1 MGWNIICKRRKLIT
15 EKIEPLKTYPLEDAI
30 DLLISLPKVKFNE
43 SIDISINLGVDP
55 DKSDQNVRGS
65 SSLPHG
71 IGKISKVAVFA
82 EGPDAAAAKKAGA
95 DIVGFEDLIDE
106 VKKNKDIDVDIIIAT
121 PECMKLL
128 GQLGRILG
136 PKNLMPNPKEG
147 TVTKNIADAVKNAKI
162 LTADY
167 RGLTANQLNEFRKIS
182 RHPGIYIKVVKN
194 NMLKMALKDSEFSV
208 LSDKISGPRIL
219 AVSNDSPGEF
229 AKLIKTFIDNNEN
242 IELKSLAYKGEELD
256 ISEIKKLAS
265 LPTYDEAI
273 AMLMSVMQA
282 PLQKLMATMN
292 AVPTKIVRT
301 LDAIKQSKD

>member
-1 MGWNIICKRRKLIT
+1 MATSKRRKLIT
-15 EKIEPLKTYPLEDAI
+15 EKIEPLKTYSLEDAI
-30 DLLISLPKVKFNE
+30 NLLINLPKLKFNE

-106 VKKNKDIDVDIIIAT
+106 VKKKKDIDVDIIIST

-147 TVTKNIADAVKNAKI
+147 TVTKNIGDAVKNAKKGQI
-162 LTADY
+162 RYKTDKGGIIHTTIGKVDFEPKKLTENVYALVDD
-167 RGLTANQLNEFRKIS
+167 LIKAKPSTAKGKYMKNITLS
-182 RHPGIYIKVVKN
+182 STMGPGIKV
-194 NMLKMALKDSEFSV
+194 D
-208 LSDKISGPRIL
+208 LSTVERS
-219 AVSNDSPGEF
+219 S
-229 AKLIKTFIDNNEN
+229 
-242 IELKSLAYKGEELD
+242 
-256 ISEIKKLAS
+256 
-265 LPTYDEAI
+265 
-273 AMLMSVMQA
+273 
-282 PLQKLMATMN
+282 
-292 AVPTKIVRT
+292 
-301 LDAIKQSKD
+301 

>member
-1 MGWNIICKRRKLIT
+1 MVISKRRKLIT
-15 EKIEPLKTYPLEDAI
+15 EKIEPLKVYSLEDAI
-30 DLLISLPKVKFNE
+30 NLLINLPKLKFNE

-106 VKKNKDIDVDIIIAT
+106 VKKKKDIDVDIIIST

-147 TVTKNIADAVKNAKI
+147 TVTKNIKDAVKNAKKGQI
-162 LTADY
+162 RYKTDKGGIIHTTIGKVDFEPKKLTENVYALVDD
-167 RGLTANQLNEFRKIS
+167 LIKAKPSTAKGKYMKNITLS
-182 RHPGIYIKVVKN
+182 STMGPGIKV
-194 NMLKMALKDSEFSV
+194 D
-208 LSDKISGPRIL
+208 LSTVERS
-219 AVSNDSPGEF
+219 S
-229 AKLIKTFIDNNEN
+229 
-242 IELKSLAYKGEELD
+242 
-256 ISEIKKLAS
+256 
-265 LPTYDEAI
+265 
-273 AMLMSVMQA
+273 
-282 PLQKLMATMN
+282 
-292 AVPTKIVRT
+292 
-301 LDAIKQSKD
+301 